1 MINEEQKY
9 YSGVLR
15 NIGFAF
21 LAPFGSIIFQSI
33 VFKKNVLL
41 ESDLIVGII
50 ISVIGVLL
58 IYFGAIPI
66 KEKR

>member
-1 MINEEQKY
+1 MITEEQRY

-33 VFKKNVLL
+33 VFKKNALL
-41 ESDLIVGII
+41 ESNLIVGII
-50 ISVIGVLL
+50 VSMIGVLL
-58 IYFGAIPI
+58 IYFGTLPI
-66 KEKR
+66 KDKR